1 MKIFSSCSTCCN
13 AGNKRCYHR
22 NLQIAVVVQSLSF
35 IFLWTHGLQY
45 ARLPCPSPS
54 PRVAQTHV
62 HWVSD
67 AIQLS
72 ESMLPLSPPALN
84 LSQNQGHFQWVG
96 SSHQVAK
103 VLELLLQIQSLQW
116 IFRIQGWFPLELTGL
131 ISLLSKELSR
141 AFSSTTDWKHQFFS
155 AQPSLWSN
163 SHIHAWLP
171 EMS

>member
-1 MKIFSSCSTCCN
+1 MKNIVNNGCCCS
-13 AGNKRCYHR
+13 
-22 NLQIAVVVQSLSF
+22 
-35 IFLWTHGLQY
+35 
-45 ARLPCPSPS
+45 
-54 PRVAQTHV
+54 VAQSCLTLCDLMDCSMPGCPVLHYLWEFAQAHV
-62 HWVSD
+62 HWVHD
-67 AIQLS
+67 AIQPS
-72 ESMLPLSPPALN
+72 HPLSSSSPAFN
-84 LSQNQGHFQWVG
+84 LSQNQGLFQWVG

-141 AFSSTTDWKHQFFS
+141 VFSSTTDWKHQFFG

-171 EMS
+171 EKS

>member
-1 MKIFSSCSTCCN
+1 MYHENFLSCSSCCN

-22 NLQIAVVVQSLSF
+22 NLQIVVVVQSLSF
-35 IFLWTHGLQY
+35 IFLWTRGLQY

-72 ESMLPLSPPALN
+72 EPMLPLSPLALN
-84 LSQNQGHFQWVG
+84 LSQNQGHFQWVD

-103 VLELLLQIQSLQW
+103 VLGASASASGLSMD
-116 IFRIQGWFPLELTGL
+116 IQGWFPLGLIGL
-131 ISLLSKELSR
+131 ISLQSKLLSKF
-141 AFSSTTDWKHQFFS
+141 FSSITVWKHQFFS
-155 AQPSLWSN
+155 N
-163 SHIHAWLP
+163 
-171 EMS
+171 

>member
-22 NLQIAVVVQSLSF
+22 NLQIVVVVQSLSF
-35 IFLWTHGLQY
+35 IFLWTHGLQS

-72 ESMLPLSPPALN
+72 EPMLPLSPPALN
-84 LSQNQGHFQWVG
+84 LSQNQGHFQWVD

-103 VLELLLQIQSLQW
+103 VLELQLQHQAFQW
-116 IFRIQGWFPLELTGL
+116 IFRVDFLAVQVTLKILLQHH
-131 ISLLSKELSR
+131 SLKASILRCSAFFTVQLS
-141 AFSSTTDWKHQFFS
+141 H
-155 AQPSLWSN
+155 
-163 SHIHAWLP
+163 SHIHTWP
-171 EMS
+171 QEKP